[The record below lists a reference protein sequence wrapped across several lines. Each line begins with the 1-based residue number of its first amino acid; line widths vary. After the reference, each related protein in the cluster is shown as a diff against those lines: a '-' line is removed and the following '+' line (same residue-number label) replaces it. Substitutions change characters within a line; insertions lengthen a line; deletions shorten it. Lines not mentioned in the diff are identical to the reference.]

1 MTFVPK
7 GMKSEEEYAN
17 IVTSSECLAG
27 QRALKR
33 PEDYF

>member
-17 IVTSSECLAG
+17 IVTSSEWLFRPKGAEKAG
-27 QRALKR
+27 R
-33 PEDYF
+33 YF